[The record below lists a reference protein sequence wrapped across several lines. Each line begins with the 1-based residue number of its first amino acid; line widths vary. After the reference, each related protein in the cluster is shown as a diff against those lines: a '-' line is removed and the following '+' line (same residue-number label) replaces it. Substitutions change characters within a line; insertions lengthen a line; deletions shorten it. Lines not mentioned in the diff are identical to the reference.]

1 MGILDLMTLLIF
13 LAAVFTLVN
22 ITLLKLPSTIG
33 LMAIALAS
41 SVVILIL
48 GYFMPPIVQGAEH
61 IIEAFDFKEVLL
73 NVMLNF
79 LLFAGALSVN
89 LKTLL
94 DQKIPVIVL
103 ATLGTLLSTFVV
115 GFLMQQAFI
124 IAGKEVDLIYC
135 LLFGALISPTD
146 PIAVLS
152 LVKKFGLVK
161 SLEIKIA
168 GESLFNDGVGV
179 VIFLTILGIADPSSR
194 HHGEEARVQDN
205 GTHEMVYQANTE
217 TGNENIVQYA
227 DYTQHEGAAQHEH
240 ESSDEVGAMDVIL
253 LFVKEVF
260 GGLLLGALFG
270 FLGFKLLDYID
281 NDHVELEVLVT
292 LTLVMVGGRLA
303 ELLHVSG
310 PLGMVIMGLFIGNE
324 GRSEHLANATGE
336 YVFKFW
342 HLLDEALNAILFIL
356 IGLEMIVIAQSFET
370 EYITI
375 GALAIVVVLIARFL
389 GVSLPVVAMELFGIK
404 FEKKSIII
412 LTWGGLRGGISVA
425 LALSLSDSIPVKD
438 LIVAATYAV
447 VVFSILVQGLTI
459 EKILKS

>member
-1 MGILDLMTLLIF
+1 MGILDLITLLIF
-13 LAAVFTLVN
+13 LAAIFTLVN

-33 LMAIALAS
+33 LMVIALS
-41 SVVILIL
+41 SSIVILIF
-48 GYFMPPIVQGAEH
+48 GYFFPPIVVGAEH

-103 ATLGTLLSTFVV
+103 ATIGTLISTFVV
-115 GFLMQQAFI
+115 GGLMYFAFQMV
-124 IAGKEVDLIYC
+124 GKEVDIIYC

-146 PIAVLS
+146 PIAVLA
-152 LVKKFGLVK
+152 LVQKFGLVK

-194 HHGEEARVQDN
+194 HHGGEEARIEGNYKSVLSV
-205 GTHEMVYQANTE
+205 HQAEDQMN
-217 TGNENIVQYA
+217 NSDLVHYA
-227 DYTQHEGAAQHEH
+227 GYVQHE
-240 ESSDEVGAMDVIL
+240 ESSSHEEESGVGAMDIIT
-253 LFVKEVF
+253 LFVLEVF
-260 GGLLLGALFG
+260 GGLLMGALFG
-270 FLGFKLLDYID
+270 FMGFKLLDFID

-292 LTLVMVGGRLA
+292 LTLVMVGGRVA
-303 ELLHVSG
+303 ELIHVSG
-310 PLGMVIMGLFIGNE
+310 PLAMVIMGLFIGNE
-324 GRSEHLANATGE
+324 GRSEHLSNATGE

-356 IGLEMIVIAQSFET
+356 IGLEMIVIAQSFEM
-370 EYITI
+370 EYLTI
-375 GALAIVVVLIARFL
+375 GGLAIVVVLIARFL
-389 GVSLPVVAMELFGIK
+389 GVSIPVIIMELFGIE
-404 FEKKSIII
+404 FEKKSILI

-425 LALSLSDSIPVKD
+425 LALSLSDSLPVKD
-438 LIVAATYAV
+438 LIVAATYAC

-459 EKILKS
+459 EKLIKG

>member
-1 MGILDLMTLLIF
+1 MSILDLMTLLIF
-13 LAAVFTLVN
+13 LAAVFTLIN

-33 LMAIALAS
+33 LMAIALS
-41 SVVILIL
+41 SSAVILIL
-48 GYFMPPIVQGAEH
+48 GYLVPDIVVGASH
-61 IIEAFDFKEVLL
+61 IIEEFDFKEVLL

-89 LKTLL
+89 LNSLL
-94 DQKIPVIVL
+94 KEKIPVIVL
-103 ATLGTLLSTFVV
+103 ATMGTLLSTFIV
-115 GFLMQQAFI
+115 GYLMFYGFPLV
-124 IAGKEVDLIYC
+124 GKEVDLIYC

-152 LVKKFGLVK
+152 LVKKIGLEK

-179 VIFLTILGIADPSSR
+179 VIFLTILGIASPEVS
-194 HHGEEARVQDN
+194 H
-205 GTHEMVYQANTE
+205 QASTE
-217 TGNENIVQYA
+217 DVGI
-227 DYTQHEGAAQHEH
+227 EGILMLFGQ
-240 ESSDEVGAMDVIL
+240 EVL
-253 LFVKEVF
+253 

-270 FLGFKLLDYID
+270 FLGFKLLNFID

-292 LTLVMVGGRLA
+292 LTLVMVGGRIA

-324 GRSEHLANATGE
+324 GRSEHFANATGE

-356 IGLEMIVIAQSFET
+356 IGLEMIIIAQSFEI
-370 EYITI
+370 EFLWIS
-375 GALAIVVVLIARFL
+375 AMAIVVVLFARFL
-389 GVSLPVVAMELFGIK
+389 GVSIPITIMQLFKRK
-404 FEKKSIII
+404 FENKTITV

-438 LIVAATYAV
+438 LIVSATYGV

-459 EKILKS
+459 EKVMK